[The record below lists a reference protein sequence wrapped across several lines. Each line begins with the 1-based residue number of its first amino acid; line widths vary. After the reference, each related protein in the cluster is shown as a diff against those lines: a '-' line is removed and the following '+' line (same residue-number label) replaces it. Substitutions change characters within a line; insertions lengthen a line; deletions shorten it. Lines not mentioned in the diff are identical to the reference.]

1 MSVHIN
7 APYISKE
14 YSKSES
20 VIGMTSKTEINI
32 KLTSDLYTIDSR
44 NQAPNLHITNHDCTW
59 LSWIHRFFLA
69 APPEAQKSEF
79 DAPFANNAAPPKC
92 FPLSKML
99 PRPSISP
106 PRPPHPPNYD
116 MVIIVRL
123 FTNWANSDLINCAPS
138 SPPPTKKYCHP
149 VKKYCHPYLLPP

>member
-44 NQAPNLHITNHDCTW
+44 NQAPNLHITNHDYT
-59 LSWIHRFFLA
+59 
-69 APPEAQKSEF
+69 
-79 DAPFANNAAPPKC
+79 
-92 FPLSKML
+92 
-99 PRPSISP
+99 
-106 PRPPHPPNYD
+106 
-116 MVIIVRL
+116 
-123 FTNWANSDLINCAPS
+123 
-138 SPPPTKKYCHP
+138 
-149 VKKYCHPYLLPP
+149 